1 MLVRTEWRRHQDHLV
16 WRSLHLCSTNVSF
29 AAARLQ
35 RQNVTAHTGTPNPID
50 PQAPSDAYWSM
61 STGTLLDTHP
71 ALSRTLMGACIDT
84 QSQRMHQSQPMRCEQ
99 PEWQLVQQG
108 MRKCQP
114 ANTVVLLLQINYG
127 TRTLEKVYQ
136 LHSAAINCMLVSEG
150 LCVTGSDDKFL
161 RVWPLDFSDF
171 LLEVAP
177 CLHVSP
183 PMCV

>member
-1 MLVRTEWRRHQDHLV
+1 
-16 WRSLHLCSTNVSF
+16 
-29 AAARLQ
+29 
-35 RQNVTAHTGTPNPID
+35 
-50 PQAPSDAYWSM
+50 
-61 STGTLLDTHP
+61 
-71 ALSRTLMGACIDT
+71 
-84 QSQRMHQSQPMRCEQ
+84 MRCEQ

-177 CLHVSP
+177 CLHVSL

>member
-1 MLVRTEWRRHQDHLV
+1 MYH
-16 WRSLHLCSTNVSF
+16 
-29 AAARLQ
+29 LQ
-35 RQNVTAHTGTPNPID
+35 RPGYNARTLPHAQEPQTPLILKP
-50 PQAPSDAYWSM
+50 PADAYWSM

-71 ALSRTLMGACIDT
+71 ALSSTLMGACIDT